1 MCVCV
6 CATFLLTP
14 LLFQRFGWCRC
25 IAISSKSTN
34 IPEAVEFV
42 TLEIE
47 VDPAAFNARRSAP
60 IDVADDCACV
70 CVCWGFSAAVHLVV
84 LISTLP
90 SSAGVFR
97 RRALPEVMTFTPSS
111 PASLSVQMR
120 GAALTAGDV
129 VGAVTFDD
137 LVAPVFLQCP
147 PHESD
152 RTFRVGAAGTR
163 AEATLPAMA
172 VYDAVDRTPTV
183 EYPFDRRNFSAIGE
197 ASKGHA
203 GGVLNTCVR
212 VCVCVYMCVCF
223 TVFAFLRCCSSFVHA
238 ALFALQIRH
247 TP

>member
-1 MCVCV
+1 MCV
-6 CATFLLTP
+6 
-14 LLFQRFGWCRC
+14 R
-25 IAISSKSTN
+25 
-34 IPEAVEFV
+34 
-42 TLEIE
+42 
-47 VDPAAFNARRSAP
+47 
-60 IDVADDCACV
+60 V
-70 CVCWGFSAAVHLVV
+70 CVCWGFSAAAHPVV

-90 SSAGVFR
+90 TSAVVFR

-197 ASKGHA
+197 ASKGA
-203 GGVLNTCVR
+203 CRRGVEHVCVR
-212 VCVCVYMCVCF
+212 VYICVC
-223 TVFAFLRCCSSFVHA
+223 VFAFLRCCSSFVHA
-238 ALFALQIRH
+238 VLFALQIRH

>member
-1 MCVCV
+1 M
-6 CATFLLTP
+6 
-14 LLFQRFGWCRC
+14 
-25 IAISSKSTN
+25 
-34 IPEAVEFV
+34 

-70 CVCWGFSAAVHLVV
+70 CVCWGFSAAAHPVV

-183 EYPFDRRNFSAIGE
+183 EYPFYRRNFSAIGE
-197 ASKGHA
+197 ASKGA
-203 GGVLNTCVR
+203 GRQAGC
-212 VCVCVYMCVCF
+212 
-223 TVFAFLRCCSSFVHA
+223 
-238 ALFALQIRH
+238 
-247 TP
+247 

>member
-1 MCVCV
+1 MSLMIACMCVCV
-6 CATFLLTP
+6 LGIQGYCSPCCPHFHLCFFCCPT
-14 LLFQRFGWCRC
+14 
-25 IAISSKSTN
+25 
-34 IPEAVEFV
+34 AV
-42 TLEIE
+42 
-47 VDPAAFNARRSAP
+47 
-60 IDVADDCACV
+60 
-70 CVCWGFSAAVHLVV
+70 
-84 LISTLP
+84 
-90 SSAGVFR
+90 VFR
-97 RRALPEVMTFTPSS
+97 RRALPELMTFTPSS
-111 PASLSVQMR
+111 PSELSVQLR
-120 GAALTAGDV
+120 GAALTADDV

-197 ASKGHA
+197 ASKGA
-203 GGVLNTCVR
+203 RRRGVKREGMR
-212 VCVCVYMCVCF
+212 VCAYAFVCAYVCVYHSVCF
-223 TVFAFLRCCSSFVHA
+223 SALLLNHLFSA